1 MENNS
6 NLILDT
12 LLEIIF
18 MRSSEVKIKS
28 GIVKLDHP
36 KGKIYK
42 KIELI
47 QIRIALHSNVR
58 ITISQRMGITVF
70 HSYNLCFHNHSLRPL

>member
-12 LLEIIF
+12 LIEIIF

-36 KGKIYK
+36 KGKFIK
-42 KIELI
+42 
-47 QIRIALHSNVR
+47 R
-58 ITISQRMGITVF
+58 
-70 HSYNLCFHNHSLRPL
+70 